1 MSTDFCVVLT
11 TFDDDAVGTNIIDA
25 LLSERLAACVQV
37 QTIQSYYHWKG
48 KVNCDAEKLVLIKTK
63 RSLFQ
68 KVQESIIASH
78 SYETPEIIL
87 LPIED
92 GYTGYL
98 DWINKECQ

>member
-63 RSLFQ
+63 RSLFHHVPHRSGGLIQ
-68 KVQESIIASH
+68 SRKASH
-78 SYETPEIIL
+78 LRTRTASFI
-87 LPIED
+87 
-92 GYTGYL
+92 
-98 DWINKECQ
+98 

>member
-1 MSTDFCVVLT
+1 M
-11 TFDDDAVGTNIIDA
+11 
-25 LLSERLAACVQV
+25 
-37 QTIQSYYHWKG
+37 
-48 KVNCDAEKLVLIKTK
+48 NCDAEKLVLIKTK

-68 KVQESIIASH
+68 KVQESILANH